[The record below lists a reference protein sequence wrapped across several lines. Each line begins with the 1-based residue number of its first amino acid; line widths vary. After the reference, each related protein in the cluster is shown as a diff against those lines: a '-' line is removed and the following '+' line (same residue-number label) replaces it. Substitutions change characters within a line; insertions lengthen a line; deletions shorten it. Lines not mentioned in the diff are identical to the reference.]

1 MELNEILE
9 TLDACVD
16 AVLYGLQGCKQDPK
30 GNIRVRTMP
39 WGNGTGYTDLPMI
52 EILGNEAGVRGF
64 YVMPTIDGVPS
75 VAVTHMLC
83 AKLYM
88 VGFVAADAK
97 YQDYNSDSKSLLMVM
112 PVNKQSDED
121 PAPPNTLRSYALTWF
136 EQARKALDAE
146 AGKDSGCVY
155 LMQYIQAQDKPQQA
169 RLIAIADGSIVYEC
183 DIKDSVYYTSA
194 EIASAIKAMVLD
206 SDNMRIQKV
215 DPDSRRF
222 GVPPNS
228 IHRLYLIDW
237 LR

>member
-1 MELNEILE
+1 
-9 TLDACVD
+9 
-16 AVLYGLQGCKQDPK
+16 
-30 GNIRVRTMP
+30 
-39 WGNGTGYTDLPMI
+39 
-52 EILGNEAGVRGF
+52 
-64 YVMPTIDGVPS
+64 MPTIDGVPS

-169 RLIAIADGSIVYEC
+169 RLISIADGSIVYEC
-183 DIKDSVYYTSA
+183 DIRDSVYYTSA
-194 EIASAIKAMVLD
+194 EIANAIKSLVLD

-215 DPDSRRF
+215 DPYSRRF
-222 GVPPNS
+222 S
-228 IHRLYLIDW
+228 IPSDRIDKLYLIDW

>member
-16 AVLYGLQGCKQDPK
+16 AVLSVLQGCKQDPK

-39 WGNGTGYTDLPMI
+39 WGNGTGYKDLPMI

-97 YQDYNSDSKSLLMVM
+97 YQDYNSDSKSLLMGM

>member
-16 AVLYGLQGCKQDPK
+16 AVLSGLQGCKQDPK

-169 RLIAIADGSIVYEC
+169 RLISIADGSIVYEC
-183 DIKDSVYYTSA
+183 DIRDSVYYTSA
-194 EIASAIKAMVLD
+194 EIANAIKSLVLD

-215 DPDSRRF
+215 DPYSRRF
-222 GVPPNS
+222 S
-228 IHRLYLIDW
+228 IPSDRIDKLYLIDW

>member
-1 MELNEILE
+1 MEFNEILKV
-9 TLDACVD
+9 LDNCVG
-16 AVLYGLQGCKQDPK
+16 AVLSGLQGCKQDPK

-136 EQARKALDAE
+136 ERARKALDAE

-155 LMQYIQAQDKPQQA
+155 LMQHIQAQNKPQQA
-169 RLIAIADGSIVYEC
+169 RLISIADGSIVYEC

-194 EIASAIKAMVLD
+194 EIANAIKSLVLD

-215 DPDSRRF
+215 DPYSRRF
-222 GVPPNS
+222 S
-228 IHRLYLIDW
+228 IPSDRIDKLYLIEW
-237 LR
+237 MH

>member
-16 AVLYGLQGCKQDPK
+16 AVLSVLQGCKQDPK

-183 DIKDSVYYTSA
+183 DIQNSLYYTSA
-194 EIASAIKAMVLD
+194 EIANAIKALALD
-206 SDNMRIQKV
+206 KDNMRIQKV
-215 DPDSRRF
+215 APDSRRF
-222 GVPPNS
+222 S
-228 IHRLYLIDW
+228 IPSSKIVKLYLIDW
-237 LR
+237 MH

>member
-16 AVLYGLQGCKQDPK
+16 AVLSVLQGCKQDPK

-39 WGNGTGYTDLPMI
+39 WGNGTGYKDLPMI